1 MDHGRRRGHGK
12 LKEQRQIM
20 LGKLTVI
27 IPCKNEERH
36 IVDCVKSAR
45 LVADE
50 IIVADS
56 GSTDRS
62 LELVRQMGDCRII
75 EREYR
80 FSGDFKNWAIP
91 QASCPW
97 VLIVDADERLT
108 DRLAASIR
116 AALTDDSGK
125 YHAYWTSFDCY
136 FLGRH
141 LKYSGWNTDA
151 IRLFRKEYRYGGRL
165 VHDDIVIDPKLV
177 GKLKGRF
184 IHYSISSY
192 DQYFAK
198 YLRYTAW
205 GAEILRKK
213 GRRASFV
220 SLFFRP
226 LFRFLHLYLIRGGFL
241 DGLPGLQV
249 CMLTAFFNTFVKQAR
264 LWEFNQQDDLARV
277 TKVRSHDEEETADEV
292 ADGKL
297 LPFQTPEA
305 GAKRLKISA

>member
-1 MDHGRRRGHGK
+1 MSD
-12 LKEQRQIM
+12 
-20 LGKLTVI
+20 KLTVI
-27 IPCKNEERH
+27 IPCKNEEKH
-36 IVDCVKSAR
+36 IVECIKSAR
-45 LVADE
+45 QVADE

-91 QASCPW
+91 HASCPW

-116 AALTDDSGK
+116 KVLTDGSGK
-125 YHAYWTSFDCY
+125 YHAYRTSFDCY

-141 LKYSGWNTDA
+141 LKYCGWNTDA
-151 IRLFRKEYRYGGRL
+151 IRLFRSDCRYGGRL
-165 VHDDIVIDPKLV
+165 VHDDIDIDPQQV
-177 GKLKGRF
+177 GKLKGSF

-192 DQYFAK
+192 DQYFEK

-205 GAEILRKK
+205 GAEILQQK
-213 GRRASFV
+213 GRRATFI

-226 LFRFLHLYLIRGGFL
+226 VFRFLHLYLIRGGIL

-264 LWEFNQQDDLARV
+264 LWELNQKDDQEQAG
-277 TKVRSHDEEETADEV
+277 KK
-292 ADGKL
+292 DGECDGAGEACDGQL
-297 LPFQTPEA
+297 LPFQAESNA
-305 GAKRLKISA
+305 LQGHAKLSA

>member
-1 MDHGRRRGHGK
+1 MAEK
-12 LKEQRQIM
+12 LSI
-20 LGKLTVI
+20 I
-27 IPCKNEERH
+27 IPCKNEEHH
-36 IVDCVKSAR
+36 IVECIKSVR
-45 LVADE
+45 SVADE
-50 IIVADS
+50 IIIADS
-56 GSTDRS
+56 GSTDRT
-62 LELVRQMGDCRII
+62 LELVRQMDNCRII
-75 EREYR
+75 QREYR

-91 QASCPW
+91 HASCHW

-108 DRLAASIR
+108 DRLATSIR
-116 AALTDDSGK
+116 KVLAGGSSK
-125 YHAYWTSFDCY
+125 YQAYRTSFDCY

-141 LKYSGWNTDA
+141 LKHSGWNTDA

-165 VHDDIVIDPKLV
+165 VHDDIDIDMKLV

-192 DQYFAK
+192 DQYFEK

-205 GAEILRKK
+205 GAEILRQK

-226 LFRFLHLYLIRGGFL
+226 VFRFLHLYLVRGGIL

-264 LWEFNQQDDLARV
+264 LWELNQKDRLSTTQNQ
-277 TKVRSHDEEETADEV
+277 TDENGNEELIPFEASEV
-292 ADGKL
+292 QSD
-297 LPFQTPEA
+297 TPSDRWRA
-305 GAKRLKISA
+305 SA